1 MDSKQ
6 QPHQQQQSVSRLQFW
21 SFLRASKQAKAPVS
35 AASEG
40 ARYLRRRCR
49 RRHCRH
55 CYQLECYSLRLQLQS
70 STTTVSSSLLRR
82 QNSGPIVICLQL
94 CFTISRAADT
104 VLWRKS
110 SKWFLQC
117 SFSVGDVYIYIEW
130 WCYIGEKNILF
141 LVAQTWKIARLWLK
155 VVAIS
160 ALSWLVRHFIS
171 HWGAI
176 KRRLKRTMVTDKI
189 KVAVRVR
196 PFSKRGKISL
206 SNCIKCI
213 LKQY

>member
-1 MDSKQ
+1 MTCF
-6 QPHQQQQSVSRLQFW
+6 PFYLL
-21 SFLRASKQAKAPVS
+21 LRATVMV
-35 AASEG
+35 
-40 ARYLRRRCR
+40 RYRRRR
-49 RRHCRH
+49 YCRH

-130 WCYIGEKNILF
+130 WCYIGEKNIPF

-155 VVAIS
+155 VLAIS
-160 ALSWLVRHFIS
+160 ALSWLSEAFYKSLRCNKKKVKTHHG
-171 HWGAI
+171 HWQNQSGCQGETLQQT
-176 KRRLKRTMVTDKI
+176 R
-189 KVAVRVR
+189 
-196 PFSKRGKISL
+196 
-206 SNCIKCI
+206 
-213 LKQY
+213 